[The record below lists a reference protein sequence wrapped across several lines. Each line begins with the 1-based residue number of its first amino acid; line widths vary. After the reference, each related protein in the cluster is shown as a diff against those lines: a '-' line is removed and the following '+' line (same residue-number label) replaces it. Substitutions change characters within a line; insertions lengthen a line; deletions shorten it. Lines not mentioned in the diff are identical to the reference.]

1 LIASKIQKQGSNRQ
15 AGKAVATLVK
25 NSSFR
30 NEIWISNDLQFSQAN
45 LYEESFFKLTR
56 TILILNILDFY
67 WTEHIERMSYI
78 RETINWRSY
87 GQQNPLTEYNL
98 EAFESFKLMLNEI
111 RSSMIY
117 YFLNNPLLDI
127 K

>member
-1 LIASKIQKQGSNRQ
+1 VQRLSLRESRKAL
-15 AGKAVATLVK
+15 GKLSRNK
-25 NSSFR
+25 SFW
-30 NEIWISNDLQFSQAN
+30 NEIWISNDLQFSHAN
-45 LYEESFFKLTR
+45 LYQESFFKITR
-56 TILILNILDFY
+56 NILILNILDFY

-98 EAFESFKLMLNEI
+98 EAFNSFKLMLNEI

-117 YFLNNPLLDI
+117 YFLNNALVET

>member
-1 LIASKIQKQGSNRQ
+1 
-15 AGKAVATLVK
+15 
-25 NSSFR
+25 
-30 NEIWISNDLQFSQAN
+30 
-45 LYEESFFKLTR
+45 
-56 TILILNILDFY
+56 
-67 WTEHIERMSYI
+67 MSYI

>member
-1 LIASKIQKQGSNRQ
+1 LSLRESRKALGKLSKNK
-15 AGKAVATLVK
+15 
-25 NSSFR
+25 SFW

-45 LYEESFFKLTR
+45 LYQESFFKITR
-56 TILILNILDFY
+56 NILILNILDFY

-98 EAFESFKLMLNEI
+98 EAFNSFKLMLNEI

-117 YFLNNPLLDI
+117 YFLNNALVET